1 VVVRTKKDG
10 LSFGITKL
18 HLSAQ
23 LLECTENLQI
33 EPTLNRSLH
42 AKFLENLIDEELAL
56 SKCIAKS
63 RKSSLAGFIIKQD
76 FFVLKIRRR
85 LRLCEV
91 PQAQLCPSIEKL
103 GLHHKPLNKLKLNH

>member
-1 VVVRTKKDG
+1 MWAAEYHRCQLSRVLLADLSAWDPITVDALVVVRTKKDG
-10 LSFGITKL
+10 LSFRITKL

-33 EPTLNRSLH
+33 EPTLNRSPH
-42 AKFLENLIDEELAL
+42 AKFLENLSDEELAL

-76 FFVLKIRRR
+76 FFV
-85 LRLCEV
+85 
-91 PQAQLCPSIEKL
+91 
-103 GLHHKPLNKLKLNH
+103 